1 MRVLT
6 VANHL
11 GAWGGM
17 ERSQLT
23 MCRALAQ
30 RGHRIDL
37 VYATPG
43 DLLDD
48 WQEVADTITTVP
60 GTLPRTRAPFT
71 TSYRVLDAAQEIRH
85 LQPDVVYVYRY
96 LDLPFASAVG
106 RLTRA
111 PVVLRL
117 CHPPPPR
124 LPFVIRRS
132 LPNVALTLAVS
143 FDTALR
149 WRGTAAARRQRGGRA
164 HRNRHGVLPSVVRPR
179 PGGPPGRRSASDPDD
194 FMVLYAGRISPEKG
208 LDVLMEAARLLSTR
222 LPHAHLVLA
231 GGPTVGT
238 DPDESARYLAEL
250 RARSGP
256 SEARWLGRDRDIVPL
271 IAAAD
276 VAVAPSVGDEPF
288 SRSVIESLACGVP
301 VVASRTGGN
310 PEILVDW
317 LARFLVPPKDPG
329 ALVGAIRDLEGWRR
343 TDPSLGDRCRQ
354 AVRDRLALGR
364 EVDTVEAAL
373 ASVAR
378 HREADPL
385 MTYL

>member
-17 ERSQLT
+17 ERSQRT
-23 MCRALAQ
+23 MCRALAAA
-30 RGHRIDL
+30 GHRIDL

-106 RLTRA
+106 RLTRV

-149 WRGTAAARRQRGGRA
+149 WRGTA
-164 HRNRHGVLPSVVRPR
+164 LPADSVVVVHTGIDMESYLPVVRPGPAGHPTGGR
-179 PGGPPGRRSASDPDD
+179 RRTRRLHGAVRRAHQPREGSRRADGGGPATEHPP
-194 FMVLYAGRISPEKG
+194 
-208 LDVLMEAARLLSTR
+208 
-222 LPHAHLVLA
+222 PHAHLVLA

-317 LARFLVPPKDPG
+317 LAALPG
-329 ALVGAIRDLEGWRR
+329 APEGPRRPGRGHQRSRGVAADRPFPRGPLPAGGPGPAGPGA
-343 TDPSLGDRCRQ
+343 
-354 AVRDRLALGR
+354 
-364 EVDTVEAAL
+364 
-373 ASVAR
+373 
-378 HREADPL
+378 
-385 MTYL
+385 

>member
-1 MRVLT
+1 MRPR
-6 VANHL
+6 
-11 GAWGGM
+11 
-17 ERSQLT
+17 RS
-23 MCRALAQ
+23 
-30 RGHRIDL
+30 
-37 VYATPG
+37 ATSSP
-43 DLLDD
+43 
-48 WQEVADTITTVP
+48 
-60 GTLPRTRAPFT
+60 
-71 TSYRVLDAAQEIRH
+71 TSS
-85 LQPDVVYVYRY
+85 YVYRY

-117 CHPPPPR
+117 CHPPPQR

-149 WRGTAAARRQRGGRA
+149 WRGTALPADSVVVVHTGIDMESYLPSSVPARRAARQA
-164 HRNRHGVLPSVVRPR
+164 VGV
-179 PGGPPGRRSASDPDD
+179 GPDD

-250 RARSGP
+250 RARSGS
-256 SEARWLGRDRDIVPL
+256 SEARWLGRERDIVPL

-329 ALVGAIRDLEGWRR
+329 ALVGAISDLEGWRR

-354 AVRDRLALGR
+354 AVLDRLALGR

-378 HREADPL
+378 HREVDPL